1 MGKGIGITAIVFF
14 IFSIIISIAIAS
26 DIGGNDLEI
35 AIIVLVEGIL
45 FGSTAFLIPGII
57 ILVGKQLGKVAWFY
71 AILPLTLI
79 CFLIYTIVI
88 AALFPTSFISNFQ
101 GYLGTSITICVVFSI
116 VTLCASYAKLH

>member
-57 ILVGKQLGKVAWFY
+57 SLVGKQLGKVAWFY

-101 GYLGTSITICVVFSI
+101 GYLGTGITICVVFSI